1 MKNKPINFE
10 KKQISNTVRD
20 LLKKLLKEKPE
31 ERLGFDSSLEIFRHE
46 FFKENEDLVHM
57 IVSGNPRMK
66 SLKYS
71 PPNKLEERKQLDVK
85 EVFVFTKGSTYN
97 YLRPGFDV
105 TENLGPKF

>member
-1 MKNKPINFE
+1 
-10 KKQISNTVRD
+10 
-20 LLKKLLKEKPE
+20 
-31 ERLGFDSSLEIFRHE
+31 
-46 FFKENEDLVHM
+46 M
-57 IVSGNPRMK
+57 IVNGNPRMK